1 VFHKQV
7 PATERLLVAVC
18 AVNIN
23 NMATESAVVSF
34 VGGACSGLICTVLFQ
49 PLDFIKTQLQAN
61 RTSSRG
67 HGLFSTKAQLYKGLV
82 QRSWW
87 IGLRPSLA
95 KTIPGVACYFV
106 TLSQI
111 KKMFGANVGPA
122 SAVMI
127 GATSRTITVVFVQ
140 PLTLIKTRYESG
152 KFGYKSIHG
161 AVRAIIAQ
169 EKLHGLYRGLGAT
182 IARDAPFSGIYL
194 AFYSSL
200 KQNTF
205 AASDSVLSTT
215 VSGLAAGSLASLIT
229 HPADVIKTRVQIEKS
244 VTQRG
249 RLHQIVPA
257 LYQEAGISG
266 FYSGFAPRLA
276 RRTLVSATAWLVY
289 EEVKKRSYLFN
300 TSNNCTY

>member
-1 VFHKQV
+1 
-7 PATERLLVAVC
+7 
-18 AVNIN
+18 
-23 NMATESAVVSF
+23 MATESAIVSL
-34 VGGACSGLICTVLFQ
+34 VGGATSGLICTVLFQ

-61 RTSSRG
+61 KSSPRG
-67 HGLFSTKAQLYKGLV
+67 HGLFSSKAQLYKGLV

-111 KKMFGANVGPA
+111 KEMFGADVGPS

-127 GATSRTITVVFVQ
+127 GATSRTITVIFVQ

-161 AVRAIIAQ
+161 AVRAIVAQ
-169 EKLHGLYRGLGAT
+169 EKLQGLYRGLGAT

-194 AFYSSL
+194 AVYTHL
-200 KQNTF
+200 KKNAF
-205 AASDSVLSTT
+205 SGSDSVVSTT
-215 VSGLAAGSLASLIT
+215 ISGLAAGSLSSLIT
-229 HPADVIKTRVQIEKS
+229 HPADVIKTRVQLQNNL
-244 VTQRG
+244 TQRVG
-249 RLHQIVPA
+249 LNKIIPA
-257 LYQEAGISG
+257 LYKEAGISG

-300 TSNNCTY
+300 TNHY

>member
-1 VFHKQV
+1 
-7 PATERLLVAVC
+7 
-18 AVNIN
+18 
-23 NMATESAVVSF
+23 MATESAVVSL
-34 VGGACSGLICTVLFQ
+34 VGGACSGLVCTVLFQ

-61 RTSSRG
+61 RSSTRVDCLFTS
-67 HGLFSTKAQLYKGLV
+67 KAQLYKGLV

-111 KKMFGANVGPA
+111 KKMFGTNVGPS

-127 GATSRTITVVFVQ
+127 GALSRTITVIFVQ

-161 AVRAIIAQ
+161 AVRAIIAE

-194 AFYSSL
+194 AFYSHL
-200 KQNTF
+200 KQKTF
-205 AASDSVLSTT
+205 SKSDSVLSTV
-215 VSGLAAGSLASLIT
+215 VSGCAAGSLASLLT
-229 HPADVIKTRVQIEKS
+229 HPADVIKTRVQIERH

-249 RLHQIVPA
+249 TLLQIVPT
-257 LYQEAGISG
+257 LYREAGILG
-266 FYSGFAPRLA
+266 FYRGFAPRVA

-289 EEVKKRSYLFN
+289 EEVKKRSYLF
-300 TSNNCTY
+300 SNNYMY

>member
-1 VFHKQV
+1 
-7 PATERLLVAVC
+7 
-18 AVNIN
+18 
-23 NMATESAVVSF
+23 MATESAVVSF
-34 VGGACSGLICTVLFQ
+34 VGGACSGLVCTVLFQ

-61 RTSSRG
+61 RSSPRG
-67 HGLFSTKAQLYKGLV
+67 HSLFSSKAQLYKGLV

-95 KTIPGVACYFV
+95 KTIPGVACYFL

-111 KKMFGANVGPA
+111 KKMFDPNVGPA

-127 GATSRTITVVFVQ
+127 GSISRTITVIFVQ

-161 AVRAIIAQ
+161 AVRAIVAE
-169 EKLHGLYRGLGAT
+169 EKLQGLYRGLGAT

-194 AFYSSL
+194 AIYSQL
-200 KQNTF
+200 KKNAF
-205 AASDSVLSTT
+205 SGSDSVISTT
-215 VSGLAAGSLASLIT
+215 ASGLAAGSLASLIT
-229 HPADVIKTRVQIEKS
+229 HPADVIKTRIQLQNN
-244 VTQRG
+244 VTQCDK
-249 RLHQIVPA
+249 LKQIVSA
-257 LYQEAGISG
+257 LYKEAGIPG
-266 FYSGFAPRLA
+266 FYKGFAPRFA

-300 TSNNCTY
+300 NSNTY